1 MATKTERLPIEIE
14 QEEEGLSF
22 TELFLMFWRKRV
34 LITVMAVVGALAGA
48 LTSAVINSQTVK
60 VSSIVEYQWDGINK
74 GEYPNGSRFDV
85 INAFSP
91 SVYNTSLELL
101 DLDLTVNETR
111 NELTVTPVVPRS
123 VLDSIQAAVERGETF
138 SYFPTV
144 YRYTLNISNLSLS
157 DEQGKLLLD
166 DLINEFTSEFQRT
179 YVTQTVVKSLSFD
192 NFDSFD
198 LLDQVLVIKNQI
210 DSMTVLIEDL
220 IEFKPNAAIF
230 RSSTLNNLSLNDI
243 LSQLAL
249 TRSLQLNSVEA
260 LIVAN
265 QLSTDS
271 GLTVDRLTYNNR
283 LMNVE
288 LAKANQ
294 FLTELNLLVEN
305 YTGST
310 STIIIPGYD
319 GQINTT
325 SALESI
331 YERIIETQEIIAEL
345 EQDIIYNELI
355 IAEFENANTNTV
367 LNTRAQDEL
376 NDVVEDL
383 TSIINNTNTLLS
395 EFNQVLNRNTTRVL
409 VNATIEAGVSLVLYS
424 AIGLFALGFVS
435 LIVVFFTSSKLK
447 KE

>member
-1 MATKTERLPIEIE
+1 MPAKNLETLPIETE
-14 QEEEGLSF
+14 QEEGLSF
-22 TELFLMFWRKRV
+22 TELFMMFWRKRV

-91 SVYNTSLELL
+91 NVYNTSLELL

-111 NELTVTPVVPRS
+111 NELTVTPVVPQS
-123 VLDSIQAAVERGETF
+123 VLDSIQAAVEKGDTY

-179 YVTQTVVKSLSFD
+179 YVTQSVVKSLSFD
-192 NFDSFD
+192 NFDTFD

-220 IEFKPNAAIF
+220 IAFKPSAAIF
-230 RSSTLNNLSLNDI
+230 RSSTLNLSLNDI

-249 TRSLQLNSVEA
+249 TRSLQLNSAEA

-305 YTGST
+305 YEGST
-310 STIIIPGYD
+310 STIIIPGYE

-331 YERIIETQEIIAEL
+331 YERIIETQELIAEL

-355 IAEFENANTNTV
+355 IAEFGTASTNTV

-376 NDVVEDL
+376 NGVVEDL
-383 TSIINNTNTLLS
+383 TSIIDTTNTLLS
-395 EFNQVLNRNTTRVL
+395 EFNQVLNRNTSRVL

-435 LIVVFFTSSKLK
+435 LIVVFFTSPKLK

>member
-48 LTSAVINSQTVK
+48 LTSAFINAQSVN

-74 GEYPNGSRFDV
+74 GEYPNEVRFDV

-91 SVYNTSLELL
+91 NVYNTALGLV
-101 DLDLTVNETR
+101 DLDTTVNEVR
-111 NELTVTPVVPRS
+111 NELTITPVIPRS
-123 VLDSIQAAVERGETF
+123 VLDSIQAAVERGEVF

-144 YRYTLNISNLSLS
+144 YRYTLNISNLSLT
-157 DEQGKLLLD
+157 DDQGKLLLD
-166 DLINEFTSEFQRT
+166 NLINEFTIEFQQT
-179 YVTQTVVKSLSFD
+179 YVTQTVVRSFSFE

-220 IEFKPNAAIF
+220 IEFKSSAAIF
-230 RSSTLNNLSLNDI
+230 RSSTLNISLNDI

-249 TRSLQLNSVEA
+249 TRSLQLNTVEA

-271 GLTVDRLTYNNR
+271 TLTVDRLTYNNR

-310 STIIIPGYD
+310 STIIIPGYE

-331 YERIIETQEIIAEL
+331 YERIIETQELIAEL

-355 IAEFENANTNTV
+355 IAEFETASTNTV
-367 LNTRAQDEL
+367 LNTRAQNEL
-376 NDVVEDL
+376 SGVVEDL
-383 TSIINNTNTLLS
+383 ISIIDNTNTVLS
-395 EFNQVLNRNTTRVL
+395 EFNQVLNRDTTKVL

-435 LIVVFFTSSKLK
+435 LIVVFFTSPKLK

>member
-1 MATKTERLPIEIE
+1 
-14 QEEEGLSF
+14 
-22 TELFLMFWRKRV
+22 
-34 LITVMAVVGALAGA
+34 
-48 LTSAVINSQTVK
+48 
-60 VSSIVEYQWDGINK
+60 
-74 GEYPNGSRFDV
+74 
-85 INAFSP
+85 
-91 SVYNTSLELL
+91 
-101 DLDLTVNETR
+101 
-111 NELTVTPVVPRS
+111 
-123 VLDSIQAAVERGETF
+123 
-138 SYFPTV
+138 
-144 YRYTLNISNLSLS
+144 
-157 DEQGKLLLD
+157 
-166 DLINEFTSEFQRT
+166 
-179 YVTQTVVKSLSFD
+179 VTQTVVKSLSFD
-192 NFDSFD
+192 DFDAFD

-220 IEFKPNAAIF
+220 IAFKPSAAIF

-243 LSQLAL
+243 LSQLEL

-435 LIVVFFTSSKLK
+435 LIVVFFTSPKLK

>member
-1 MATKTERLPIEIE
+1 MPAKNLETLPIETE
-14 QEEEGLSF
+14 QEDGLSF
-22 TELFLMFWRKRV
+22 TELFMMFWRKRV

-48 LTSAVINSQTVK
+48 LTSAFINAQSVN

-91 SVYNTSLELL
+91 SVYNISLELL

-192 NFDSFD
+192 DFDAFD

-220 IEFKPNAAIF
+220 IAFKPSAAIF
-230 RSSTLNNLSLNDI
+230 RSSTLNLSLNDI

-249 TRSLQLNSVEA
+249 TRSLQLNSAEA

-271 GLTVDRLTYNNR
+271 GLTVDRLTFNNR

-294 FLTELNLLVEN
+294 FLAELKLLVEN
-305 YTGST
+305 YSGST
-310 STIIIPGYD
+310 STIIIPGYE

-331 YERIIETQEIIAEL
+331 YERIIETQELIAEL

-355 IAEFENANTNTV
+355 IAEFETASTNTV
-367 LNTRAQDEL
+367 LNTRAQNEL
-376 NDVVEDL
+376 NSVVEDL
-383 TSIINNTNTLLS
+383 TSIIDNTNTLLS

-435 LIVVFFTSSKLK
+435 LIVVFFTSPKLK

>member
-1 MATKTERLPIEIE
+1 MVKNSTP
-14 QEEEGLSF
+14 QE
-22 TELFLMFWRKRV
+22 
-34 LITVMAVVGALAGA
+34 
-48 LTSAVINSQTVK
+48 
-60 VSSIVEYQWDGINK
+60 
-74 GEYPNGSRFDV
+74 P
-85 INAFSP
+85 SP
-91 SVYNTSLELL
+91 
-101 DLDLTVNETR
+101 
-111 NELTVTPVVPRS
+111 
-123 VLDSIQAAVERGETF
+123 
-138 SYFPTV
+138 
-144 YRYTLNISNLSLS
+144 
-157 DEQGKLLLD
+157 
-166 DLINEFTSEFQRT
+166 
-179 YVTQTVVKSLSFD
+179 VVKSLSFD
-192 NFDSFD
+192 NFSGFD

-220 IEFKPNAAIF
+220 IEFKPNSAIF

-331 YERIIETQEIIAEL
+331 YERIIETQELIAEL
-345 EQDIIYNELI
+345 EQDIM
-355 IAEFENANTNTV
+355 
-367 LNTRAQDEL
+367 
-376 NDVVEDL
+376 
-383 TSIINNTNTLLS
+383 
-395 EFNQVLNRNTTRVL
+395 
-409 VNATIEAGVSLVLYS
+409 
-424 AIGLFALGFVS
+424 
-435 LIVVFFTSSKLK
+435 TSSADFNLIYDSVRFYLL
-447 KE
+447 

>member
-1 MATKTERLPIEIE
+1 M
-14 QEEEGLSF
+14 
-22 TELFLMFWRKRV
+22 
-34 LITVMAVVGALAGA
+34 
-48 LTSAVINSQTVK
+48 
-60 VSSIVEYQWDGINK
+60 EYQWDGINK

-91 SVYNTSLELL
+91 NVYNTALGLL
-101 DLDLTVNETR
+101 DFDLTVNDTR

-123 VLDSIQAAVERGETF
+123 VLDSIQAAVERGEVF

-157 DEQGKLLLD
+157 DEEGKLLLD
-166 DLINEFTSEFQRT
+166 NLINEFTSEFQRT
-179 YVTQTVVKSLSFD
+179 YVTQTVVRNIAFE
-192 NFDSFD
+192 NFSRFD

-210 DSMTVLIEDL
+210 DSMTTLIEDL
-220 IEFKPNAAIF
+220 IEFKPSAAIF
-230 RSSTLNNLSLNDI
+230 RSSTLNLTLNDI
-243 LSQLAL
+243 LSQLSL
-249 TRSLQLNSVEA
+249 TRSLQLNSAEA
-260 LIVAN
+260 LIVSN
-265 QLSTDS
+265 QLAKDAT
-271 GLTVDRLTYNNR
+271 LTIDRLTYNNR

-310 STIIIPGYD
+310 STIIIPGYE

-325 SALESI
+325 SALETI

-345 EQDIIYNELI
+345 EQDIIYNNLLI
-355 IAEFENANTNTV
+355 SEFESASTNNT
-367 LNTRAQDEL
+367 LNTRAQNEI
-376 NDVVEDL
+376 NDVVDNL
-383 TSIINNTNTLLS
+383 TSIIVSTNTVLS
-395 EFNQVLNRNTTRVL
+395 EFNQVLNRNTARVL

-435 LIVVFFTSSKLK
+435 LIVVFFTTPKLK
-447 KE
+447 K